1 MSVRSL
7 PGTRSGNGGRA
18 VPDTGYVVTAVLAA
32 AGITWTLRAA
42 PFLMLA
48 RVRHSE
54 LLTFLSERM
63 PVGIM
68 VILTAYT
75 VRPVAFD
82 APASAVP
89 VLVALAVTVGLQ
101 LWRRNAT
108 LSIFAGTAVSVLLA
122 SSIAAFS

>member
-1 MSVRSL
+1 M
-7 PGTRSGNGGRA
+7 
-18 VPDTGYVVTAVLAA
+18 PDTGYVVTAVLAA

>member
-1 MSVRSL
+1 M
-7 PGTRSGNGGRA
+7 
-18 VPDTGYVVTAVLAA
+18 PDTGYVVAAVLVA
-32 AGITWTLRAA
+32 AGITWALRAA

-48 RVRHSE
+48 RAQHSH
-54 LLTFLSERM
+54 LLTFLGERM

-75 VRPVAFD
+75 VRHVAYNV
-82 APASAVP
+82 PASAAP

-122 SSIAAFS
+122 SSIAALS

>member
-1 MSVRSL
+1 M
-7 PGTRSGNGGRA
+7 
-18 VPDTGYVVTAVLAA
+18 PDTRYVIAAVLVA
-32 AGITWTLRAA
+32 AGITWALRAA

-48 RVRHSE
+48 RVRHSQ
-54 LLTFLSERM
+54 LLTFLGERM

-75 VRPVAFD
+75 VRGVAFD
-82 APASAVP
+82 VPAAAVP

-122 SSIAAFS
+122 TGISSLS